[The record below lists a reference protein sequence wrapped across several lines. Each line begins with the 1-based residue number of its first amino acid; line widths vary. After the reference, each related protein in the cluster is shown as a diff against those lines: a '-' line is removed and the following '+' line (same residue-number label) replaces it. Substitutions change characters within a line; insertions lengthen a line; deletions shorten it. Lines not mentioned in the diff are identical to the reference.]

1 MIIVHMIIA
10 LIVYDLFK
18 LIIRYWLL
26 PLMSRI
32 GVNKLKDKT
41 EFVFYNKKKTIG
53 EVFLTIKI

>member
-1 MIIVHMIIA
+1 MIIA